1 MDGHDTRSPSAFG
14 GTARTP
20 ALRVIDRS
28 VLAEIMDSASAMLC
42 LQRVHGRSVST
53 MNSELPVAALAPG
66 ARCRPRVIVIGAGFG
81 GLAAARELSKDG
93 LADVTV
99 LEKADDLG
107 GVWRD
112 NTYPG
117 AACDVPSHLYSYS
130 FARKTDWGRRYAAQP
145 DILGYIH
152 DTADRFGLRDL
163 VRTGVEVTS
172 ATYDDGSASWRVA
185 TSSGEIFEADVL
197 VPAVGQ
203 LSRPAV
209 PPIPGIDTF
218 AGPSFHSAGWRHDVD
233 LTGKRVAVL
242 GTGASAIQFVP
253 RIRRKAAHVTVFQRS
268 APYVLPKPDRGYTGV
283 HHAAFVKVP
292 GFAAAMRTAVWQL
305 TEFLGLALTRVPLL
319 ARPIRTVAT
328 FNLTRRIKDPELRA
342 KLTPDYPIGCKRVL
356 FSSEWYPA
364 LAKDDVDVETDAIT
378 EVTPTGVR
386 TADGRLHE
394 VDVIIYGTGFKA
406 TEFLA
411 PIKVSGRHGRDL
423 HTQWSEGARAHLGM
437 AVPGFPNMFLIYGPN
452 TNLGSSSTILMMEQQ
467 AGYIRQV
474 VEELARRGENRA
486 FEIRHAVE
494 EAYDTEVQGRLDDGV
509 WTSCQS
515 WYRADSG
522 RVTTNWPG
530 LVREYQRRTQHA
542 VLANY
547 QEVLPEATAMEV
559 NA

>member
-1 MDGHDTRSPSAFG
+1 MTSA
-14 GTARTP
+14 R
-20 ALRVIDRS
+20 R
-28 VLAEIMDSASAMLC
+28 
-42 LQRVHGRSVST
+42 
-53 MNSELPVAALAPG
+53 
-66 ARCRPRVIVIGAGFG
+66 RPRVIVIGAGFG
-81 GLAAARELSKDG
+81 GLGAARELTRDG

-99 LEKADDLG
+99 LEKADDVG

-130 FARKTDWGRRYAAQP
+130 FARKTDWGRRYAEQS
-145 DILGYIH
+145 DILDYIR
-152 DTADRFGLRDL
+152 DTADRFGLREL

-172 ATYDDGSASWRVA
+172 AAWDDDSAVWRVT
-185 TSSGEIFEADVL
+185 TSSGEVLEADVL

-209 PPIPGIDTF
+209 PPIPGIETF

-253 RIRRKAAHVTVFQRS
+253 RIRRNASHVTVFQRS
-268 APYVLPKPDRGYTGV
+268 APYVLPKPDRGYTDA
-283 HHAAFVKVP
+283 HHTAFARVP
-292 GFAAAMRTAVWQL
+292 GFAAAMRGVVWQI
-305 TEFLGLALTRVPLL
+305 TEFLGLALTRVPRL
-319 ARPIRTVAT
+319 ARPIRAAAIL
-328 FNLTRRIKDPELRA
+328 NLERHVKDPELRA

-364 LAKDDVDVETDAIT
+364 LAEDDVEVETDAIS

-411 PIKVSGRHGRDL
+411 PIQISGRHGRDL
-423 HTQWSEGARAHLGM
+423 RAEWSEGARAHLGM
-437 AVPGFPNMFLIYGPN
+437 AVPGFPNMFMIYGPN

-467 AGYIRQV
+467 AGYIRQLV
-474 VEELARRGENRA
+474 AELARREPLRA
-486 FEIRHAVE
+486 LEIRRAVE
-494 EAYDTEVQGRLDDGV
+494 EAYDAEVQTRLDDGV
-509 WTSCQS
+509 WTACQS
-515 WYRADSG
+515 WYRAGSG

-530 LVREYQRRTQHA
+530 LVREYQRRTHT
-542 VLANY
+542 VDLTSY
-547 QEVLPEATAMEV
+547 QEVLPMTTTEEV
-559 NA
+559 VA